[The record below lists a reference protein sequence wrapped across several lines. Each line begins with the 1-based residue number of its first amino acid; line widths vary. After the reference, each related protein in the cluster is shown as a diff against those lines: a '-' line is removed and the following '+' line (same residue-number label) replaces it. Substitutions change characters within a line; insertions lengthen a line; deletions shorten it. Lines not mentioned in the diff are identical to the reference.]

1 MKSKNFYSSIIELNL
16 AILFISTSGVLGK
29 YIDLPVPSL
38 IFIRS
43 ILACIVLFIYCK
55 LNRFNFKIPAKDR
68 KTILLGGVL
77 LGAHWMTFFYALKL
91 SNVAIGMLSLY
102 TFPAI
107 TALLEPLLTKNKF
120 QNMHLLLGGLILVG
134 VYLLIPDFDFSSSY
148 FKAICFG
155 VLSAVFYSVRNILLK
170 PKVKQYNQSVLM
182 FNQLGAIS
190 ICLIPTLWLIKG
202 VNLYEFLPYI
212 GLLAILTTAIG
223 HTLFVYSLKHFSTTS
238 ASLMSSLQPVYGII
252 LAMIFLNEYP
262 SLTTIVGGLV
272 IISTVVVESL
282 RVKKKSTTLQQNLG
296 SIKQ

>member
-29 YIDLPVPSL
+29 YIALPVPSL

-43 ILACIVLFIYCK
+43 ILACLALFIYCK
-55 LNRFNFKIPAKDR
+55 LKRFNFKIPIKDR
-68 KTILLGGVL
+68 KKILLGGVL

-107 TALLEPLLTKNKF
+107 TALLEPLLTKSKF
-120 QNMHLLLGGLILVG
+120 QNMHLLLGGLVLVG

-155 VLSAVFYSVRNILLK
+155 VLSAVFYSVRNIMLK

-190 ICLIPTLWLIKG
+190 VCLIPTLWLIQG
-202 VNLYEFLPYI
+202 VNLHEFLPYI

-282 RVKKKSTTLQQNLG
+282 RVKKKGKILQQSLDPV
-296 SIKQ
+296 K

>member
-1 MKSKNFYSSIIELNL
+1 MKTKSFYSSIFELNL

-29 YIDLPVPSL
+29 FIDLPVPGL

-43 ILACIVLFIYCK
+43 VLACLALFLFCK
-55 LNRFNFKIPAKDR
+55 LKGLSFKISSSDR
-68 KTILLGGVL
+68 KLILLSGIF
-77 LGAHWMTFFYALKL
+77 LGAHWMTYFYALKL

-107 TALLEPLLTKNKF
+107 TAILEPLLTKSKF
-120 QNMHLLLGGLILVG
+120 QNIHLLLGGLVLIG

-155 VLSAVFYSVRNILLK
+155 VLSAIFYSLRNIMLK
-170 PKVKQYNQSVLM
+170 SKVKQYNQSILM

-190 ICLIPTLWLIKG
+190 VCLLPALWLLNKEGIM
-202 VNLYEFLPYI
+202 EFLPEI

-223 HTLFVYSLKHFSTTS
+223 HTLFIYSLKYFSTTS

-252 LAMIFLNEYP
+252 LAMVFLNEYP
-262 SLTTIVGGLV
+262 GLMTVFGGLV
-272 IISTVVVESL
+272 IISTVVIESI
-282 RVKKKSTTLQQNLG
+282 RIKKLEKSPKLKPKT
-296 SIKQ
+296 I

>member
-1 MKSKNFYSSIIELNL
+1 LKSKNFYSSIIELNL

-29 YIDLPVPSL
+29 YIALPVPSL

-43 ILACIVLFIYCK
+43 ILACLALFIYCK
-55 LNRFNFKIPAKDR
+55 LKRFNFKIPIKDR

-107 TALLEPLLTKNKF
+107 TALLEPLLTKSKF
-120 QNMHLLLGGLILVG
+120 QNMHLLLGGLVLVG

-155 VLSAVFYSVRNILLK
+155 VLSALFYSVRNIMLK

-190 ICLIPTLWLIKG
+190 VCLIPTLWLIQG
-202 VNLYEFLPYI
+202 VNLHEFLPYI

-282 RVKKKSTTLQQNLG
+282 RVKKKGKILQQSLDPV
-296 SIKQ
+296 K